1 MMMETSMCDERK
13 KSLPYAW
20 IVINEQ
26 NTPTVS
32 LLAHDY
38 ADTISI
44 TSIYIYHTSRLHQK
58 VTTRTVAPI
67 TVWHHGI

>member
-1 MMMETSMCDERK
+1 MMAMETSMCDERK

-26 NTPTVS
+26 NAPTVS

-58 VTTRTVAPI
+58 VTTVAPI